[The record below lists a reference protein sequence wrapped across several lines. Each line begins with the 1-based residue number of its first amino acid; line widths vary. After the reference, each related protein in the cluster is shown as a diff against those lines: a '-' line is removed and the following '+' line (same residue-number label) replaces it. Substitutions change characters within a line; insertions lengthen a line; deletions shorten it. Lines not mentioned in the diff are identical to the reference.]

1 MGDAD
6 RSGNETPERPQGSG
20 TRTGTEGAGGPE
32 SGPEGSENETPKGP
46 ESEPL
51 NQTTPTRSESK
62 QAGAPALDGL
72 GPGIP
77 TGARPLVDALTTAGV
92 LVRWSLAASDWS
104 VVEALIERTGVQAL
118 AAFALRQAAARD
130 ISFAKYFLPG
140 WRELPPLPAPGAVR
154 PAVPA
159 QPVRPTQP
167 VRYSAP
173 APGGWRPYTNPV
185 DPSVYESGF

>member
-1 MGDAD
+1 M
-6 RSGNETPERPQGSG
+6 
-20 TRTGTEGAGGPE
+20 
-32 SGPEGSENETPKGP
+32 
-46 ESEPL
+46 
-51 NQTTPTRSESK
+51 
-62 QAGAPALDGL
+62 
-72 GPGIP
+72 
-77 TGARPLVDALTTAGV
+77 VDALTTAGV